1 MRALIIRFLIRF
13 WSLLPLRL
21 AHACGALLA
30 RIVMWFPNKPLHIC
44 RTNIRLCYPNLSA
57 AQQQALIKRIMVETG
72 KTVTEM
78 GALWL
83 WPKDRVLGLVKT
95 VSGEQALLEAV
106 AQKRGVILAGPHI
119 GAWEM
124 VGLYWAS
131 RFPLT
136 ALYRPPKM
144 KEFDHFVRSARER
157 CGSRLVPTNAQ
168 GVKALFQ
175 AIRKNE
181 FIGILPDQDPG
192 EEGGVFA
199 PFFGIPT
206 NTMTLLPRLARKSG
220 AAVFFVF
227 AQRLPKG
234 QGFHMHVV
242 PAPNDIASSDV
253 VAAAT
258 ALNQGV
264 EHYIQL
270 CPEQY
275 QWIYKRFKRRPQGGP
290 GFYG

>member
-1 MRALIIRFLIRF
+1 MRALVIRILIRF
-13 WSLLPLRL
+13 WSWLPLRL

-30 RIVMWFPNKPLHIC
+30 RTLMWFPNKPVKIC
-44 RTNIRLCYPNLSA
+44 RTNIRLCYPQLSES
-57 AQQQALIKRIMVETG
+57 QQRALVKRVLTETG
-72 KTVTEM
+72 KTVTEI

-83 WPKDRVLGLVKT
+83 WPKNKVLGLVKK
-95 VSGEQALLEAV
+95 VSGEEALLEAV
-106 AQKRGVILAGPHI
+106 KQRRGVILAGPHI

-136 ALYRPPKM
+136 ALYRPPRM
-144 KEFDHFVRSARER
+144 SEFDPFVRAARER

-168 GVKALFQ
+168 GVKALFH

-192 EEGGVFA
+192 EEGGVYA
-199 PFFGIPT
+199 PFFGIAT

-227 AQRLPKG
+227 AERLPKG
-234 QGFHMHVV
+234 RGYHMHVIA
-242 PAPNDIASSDV
+242 APQAIASADLT
-253 VAAAT
+253 AAAT

-264 EHYIQL
+264 EQCIQVR
-270 CPEQY
+270 PEQY
-275 QWIYKRFKRRPQGGP
+275 QWIYKRFKRRPAGEP
-290 GFYG
+290 RFYG

>member
-1 MRALIIRFLIRF
+1 M
-13 WSLLPLRL
+13 L
-21 AHACGALLA
+21 AHVA
-30 RIVMWFPNKPLHIC
+30 MWFPNRPLNIC
-44 RTNIRLCYPNLSA
+44 RTNIRLCFPHLPAS
-57 AQQQALIKRIMVETG
+57 QQQALVRRIFTETG

-83 WPKDRVLGLVKT
+83 WPKEKVLDLVKG
-95 VSGEQALLEAV
+95 VSGEEALLEAV

-144 KEFDHFVRSARER
+144 IEFDRFVRAARER

-168 GVKALFQ
+168 GVKALFH

-199 PFFGIPT
+199 PFFGIST

-227 AQRLPKG
+227 AERLPKG
-234 QGFHMHVV
+234 LGFHMHVI
-242 PAPNDIASSDV
+242 PAAAGITSADLV
-253 VAAAT
+253 TAAT

-264 EHYIQL
+264 EQCIAL

-275 QWIYKRFKRRPQGGP
+275 QWVYKRFKRRPDGEA
-290 GFYG
+290 GFYS